1 MKVKFM
7 GGSRTVTGS
16 GYILETGG
24 HRFAVDCGMHQ
35 GMGEI
40 EKRNRAADL
49 YEPQQIEFFLN
60 THVHIDPSGLLPLMV
75 KKGYGGPTEK

>member
-1 MKVKFM
+1 
-7 GGSRTVTGS
+7 
-16 GYILETGG
+16 
-24 HRFAVDCGMHQ
+24 
-35 GMGEI
+35 MGEI